1 MPGCSNIG
9 GRCLLGVKKVSL
21 WTGVFIVAVVILRL
35 AIGCHFL
42 YEGLWK
48 MDPSNEFSAKGF
60 LGIAKGPTAEL
71 YYKMLP
77 DLTGVERLQM
87 AEAVEGKMVDG
98 KFEAGKS
105 VGWTLPVFE
114 TAWFKYYNRYLE
126 KYGLNAEDKA
136 AQRAETD
143 AIFNQ
148 YVNSLRECTLEQR
161 DAIRELMG
169 SRKRLEAK
177 QKVKTDGAEHQKV
190 WDWDNKLKLRNEGD
204 AMASVPEK
212 MGANMQLALWDEL
225 TPEQKALG
233 EIPPIAYG
241 SNHVPG
247 LEFITKIPVIK
258 GFAVPSRMGLLDLG
272 VTIGLTAIGLCL
284 MLGFCTRL
292 AALGGA
298 IFMVNVV
305 LTQFPWPT
313 VYPHAPE
320 VVGHSM
326 VVSKDTV
333 ELFALLLL
341 IILPAGRWGGL
352 DWFLWNCGGKQLAR
366 LYRWKKDPFTPEI
379 TADSTEGACCGCAS
393 GKDEA

>member
-1 MPGCSNIG
+1 M
-9 GRCLLGVKKVSL
+9 GVKKVSF
-21 WTGVFIVAVVILRL
+21 WTGVFIVAVVILRM

-48 MDPSNEFSAKGF
+48 MNPSNGFSAKGF
-60 LGIAKGPTAEL
+60 LGMAKGPTAEI

-77 DLTGVERLQM
+77 DLCGIERLQM

-98 KFEAGKS
+98 QFVAGKS
-105 VGWTLPVFE
+105 YGWTLPVFE
-114 TAWFKYYNRYLE
+114 TAWFSYYNQFIA
-126 KYGLNAEDKA
+126 KYGLGTEERAE
-136 AQRAETD
+136 QRAKTD

-148 YVNSLRECTLEQR
+148 YVNSLRECTVEQR

-177 QKVKTDGAEHQKV
+177 LAAKSDGAEHQKI

-225 TPEQKALG
+225 DGSQKALG
-233 EIPPIAYG
+233 ELPPIAYG
-241 SNHVPG
+241 SNYVPG
-247 LEFITKIPVIK
+247 LTFLTKIPVIK
-258 GFAVPSRMGLLDLG
+258 NVAVPSRLGLLDLA
-272 VTIGLTAIGLCL
+272 VTVGLSAIGFCL
-284 MLGFCTRL
+284 LLGFCSRL

-298 IFMVNVV
+298 VFMVNVV
-305 LTQFPWPT
+305 FSQFPWPT
-313 VYPHAPE
+313 VYPYPPE

-333 ELFALLLL
+333 ELLALLILV
-341 IILPAGRWGGL
+341 ILPAGRWGGL
-352 DWFLWNCGGKQLAR
+352 DWFLWNCGGKQLVR
-366 LYRWKKDPFTPEI
+366 LYRGRKDPFTPEL
-379 TADSTEGACCGCAS
+379 TNELNSA
-393 GKDEA
+393 KN

>member
-1 MPGCSNIG
+1 M
-9 GRCLLGVKKVSL
+9 GVKKVSF
-21 WTGVFIVAVVILRL
+21 WTGVFIVAVVILRM

-48 MDPSNEFSAKGF
+48 MDPANGFSAKGF

-87 AEAVEGKMVDG
+87 AEAVEGEMVDG
-98 KFEAGKS
+98 KFVAGQS
-105 VGWTLPVFE
+105 QGWTLPVFE
-114 TAWFKYYNRYLE
+114 TAWFKYYDKYLA
-126 KYGLNAEDKA
+126 KYGLDQESAAE
-136 AQRAETD
+136 QRKKTD
-143 AIFNQ
+143 AVFNQ
-148 YVNSLRECTLEQR
+148 YIGSLRECTLEQR

-169 SRKRLEAK
+169 SRKRFEAK
-177 QKVKTDGAEHQKV
+177 QRLKTDGAEHQKV
-190 WDWDNKLKLRNEGD
+190 WDWDTKLKLRNEGD

-225 TPEQKALG
+225 TPQQKALG
-233 EIPPIAYG
+233 ELPPIAYG
-241 SNHVPG
+241 SNYIPG
-247 LEFITKIPVIK
+247 ISFIQKIPVIK
-258 GFAVPSRMGLLDLG
+258 EFAVPSRMGLLDLC
-272 VTIGLTAIGLCL
+272 VTIGLSAIGLCL
-284 MLGFCTRL
+284 ILGLCTRL

-333 ELFALLLL
+333 ELLALILL

-352 DWFLWNCGGKQLAR
+352 DWFLWNCGGKQLVR
-366 LYRWKKDPFTPEI
+366 LYRGKKDPLTPEI
-379 TADSTEGACCGCAS
+379 TSETLGPAS
-393 GKDEA
+393 DEANA

>member
-1 MPGCSNIG
+1 M
-9 GRCLLGVKKVSL
+9 GVKKVSF
-21 WTGVFIVAVVILRL
+21 WTGVFIVAVVILRM

-48 MDPSNEFSAKGF
+48 MDPANGFSAKGF

-87 AEAVEGKMVDG
+87 AEAVEGEMVDG
-98 KFEAGKS
+98 KFVAGQS
-105 VGWTLPVFE
+105 QGWTLPVFE
-114 TAWFKYYNRYLE
+114 TAWFKYYDKYLA
-126 KYGLNAEDKA
+126 KYGLDQESAAE
-136 AQRAETD
+136 QRKKTD
-143 AIFNQ
+143 AVFNQ
-148 YVNSLRECTLEQR
+148 YIGSLRECTLEQR

-169 SRKRLEAK
+169 SRKRFEAK
-177 QKVKTDGAEHQKV
+177 QKLKTDGAEHQKV
-190 WDWDNKLKLRNEGD
+190 WDWDTKLKLRNEGD

-225 TPEQKALG
+225 TPQQKALG
-233 EIPPIAYG
+233 ELPPIAYG
-241 SNHVPG
+241 SNYIPG
-247 LEFITKIPVIK
+247 ISFIQKIPVIK
-258 GFAVPSRMGLLDLG
+258 EFAVPSRMGLLDLC
-272 VTIGLTAIGLCL
+272 VTIGLSAIGLCL
-284 MLGFCTRL
+284 ILGLCTRL

-333 ELFALLLL
+333 ELLALILL

-352 DWFLWNCGGKQLAR
+352 DWFLWNCGGKQLVR
-366 LYRWKKDPFTPEI
+366 LYHGKKDPLTPEI
-379 TADSTEGACCGCAS
+379 TSETVSGAS
-393 GKDEA
+393 DEVSA

>member
-1 MPGCSNIG
+1 M
-9 GRCLLGVKKVSL
+9 GVKKVSF
-21 WTGVFIVAVVILRL
+21 WTGVFIVAVVILRM

-48 MDPSNEFSAKGF
+48 TDPSNGFSAKGF
-60 LGIAKGPTAEL
+60 LGVAKGPTAEL

-87 AEAVEGKMVDG
+87 AEAIEGKMVDG
-98 KFEAGKS
+98 KFEAGRS
-105 VGWTLPVFE
+105 LGWTLPVFE
-114 TAWFKYYNRYLE
+114 AAWYKYYNEFLG
-126 KYGLNAEDKA
+126 KYGLEREECAE
-136 AQRAETD
+136 QREKTD

-148 YVNSLRECTLEQR
+148 YVNSLRECTFEQR
-161 DAIRELMG
+161 DAIRALMG
-169 SRKRLEAK
+169 SRKRFEAK
-177 QKVKTDGAEHQKV
+177 QAVKTNGAEHQKV
-190 WDWDNKLKLRNEGD
+190 WDWDNMIKLRNEGD

-225 TPEQKALG
+225 SAEQKALG
-233 EIPPIAYG
+233 ELPPIAYG
-241 SNHVPG
+241 SDHIPG
-247 LEFITKIPVIK
+247 LAFVKKIPVIK
-258 GFAVPSRMGLLDLG
+258 DFATPSRMGLLDLG
-272 VTIGLTAIGLCL
+272 VTIGLSAIGLCL
-284 MLGFCTRL
+284 LLGFCTRL

-313 VYPHAPE
+313 VYPYAPE

-333 ELFALLLL
+333 ELLALLLL

-352 DWFLWNCGGKQLAR
+352 DWFLWNFGGKQLVRA
-366 LYRWKKDPFTPEI
+366 YRFKKDPMTPEI
-379 TADSTEGACCGCAS
+379 SAESLSPAS
-393 GKDEA
+393 EKTGT